1 VSTLAQ
7 QEVVTE
13 AEPRREPGQALGVD
27 DRRPQPRQLALVGCL
42 VGVVEVLGGDQ
53 LEDRVAEILQ
63 PFVVGRPTL
72 RMLVV
77 VGAMGQRLP
86 QQGDVVKPNA
96 KRPLEFL

>member
-1 VSTLAQ
+1 M
-7 QEVVTE
+7 
-13 AEPRREPGQALGVD
+13 
-27 DRRPQPRQLALVGCL
+27 
-42 VGVVEVLGGDQ
+42 VEVLGGDQ

-63 PFVVGRPTL
+63 PFVVGRPAL

-86 QQGDVVKPNA
+86 QQRDVVKPNA